1 MGYIGKFPTPQPLTA
16 TDIPDLPATK
26 ITSGTFPAL
35 NGSNLTNLDASDLTG
50 TLPAISGANLT
61 GVASGMTLLTSG
73 DITSTTST
81 IAITGT
87 HVTSTHDHY
96 RLYLRGKAA
105 GDGVDFYLRY
115 RNSSN
120 DGLISSNYSWRVHED
135 ADNGGGSN
143 SDAQNLIRLTHA
155 SNTAPGSGANE
166 GFNMILDF
174 MSPLSNLVPTC
185 CNWWIGTANT
195 SDNWKAQRGM
205 ARRNDGTETH
215 TGFTLFFNTGGDFAN
230 GTNYEFYGLAK

>member
-1 MGYIGKFPTPQPLTA
+1 MALTRIGLNQSINLASNVTGA
-16 TDIPDLPATK
+16 LPVANGGTGL
-26 ITSGTFPAL
+26 TSGTTDQFL
-35 NGSNLTNLDASDLTG
+35 KFTGSTTLASAADN
-50 TLPAISGANLT
+50 AGAM
-61 GVASGMTLLTSG
+61 VLLTSG

-81 IAITGT
+81 IEINGT

-143 SDAQNLIRLTHA
+143 SDAQNLVRLTHA
-155 SNTAPGSGANE
+155 SNTAPGSNTNE

>member
-1 MGYIGKFPTPQPLTA
+1 MAIIKPNNNTISAITA
-16 TDIPDLPATK
+16 LP
-26 ITSGTFPAL
+26 
-35 NGSNLTNLDASDLTG
+35 
-50 TLPAISGANLT
+50 
-61 GVASGMTLLTSG
+61 SGMTSAPGLSTGSMVLLTSG

-81 IAITGT
+81 IEITGT

-105 GDGVDFYLRY
+105 GDNVEFLARY

-120 DGLISSNYSWRVHED
+120 NGLVTSNYSWRVHMD

-143 SDAQNLIRLTHA
+143 TEGNNAINLTNQ
-155 SNTAPGSGANE
+155 SYFGNGANE
-166 GFNMILDF
+166 GFNMIIDF

-185 CNWWIGTANT
+185 MYWWVGSANN

-215 TGFTLFFNTGGDFAN
+215 TGFTLFFGTGGDFAA
-230 GTNYEFYGLAK
+230 GTNYEFYGMAK

>member
-1 MGYIGKFPTPQPLTA
+1 MAITRLGPNQSLNLASNVTGA
-16 TDIPDLPATK
+16 LPVANGGTGL
-26 ITSGTFPAL
+26 TSGTTDQFL
-35 NGSNLTNLDASDLTG
+35 KFTGSTTLASAADN
-50 TLPAISGANLT
+50 AGAM
-61 GVASGMTLLTSG
+61 VLLTSG
-73 DITSTTST
+73 DITTTTSS

-230 GTNYEFYGLAK
+230 GTNYEFYGMEI

>member
-1 MGYIGKFPTPQPLTA
+1 MALTRIGLNQSINLASNVTGA
-16 TDIPDLPATK
+16 LPVANGGTGL
-26 ITSGTFPAL
+26 TSGTTDQFL
-35 NGSNLTNLDASDLTG
+35 KFTGSTTLASAADN
-50 TLPAISGANLT
+50 AGAM
-61 GVASGMTLLTSG
+61 VLLTSG
-73 DITSTTST
+73 DITSTTSV
-81 IAITGT
+81 IEINGT

-143 SDAQNLIRLTHA
+143 SDAQNLVRLTHA
-155 SNTAPGSGANE
+155 SNTAPGSNTNE

>member
-1 MGYIGKFPTPQPLTA
+1 MALTRIGLNQSINLASNVTGA
-16 TDIPDLPATK
+16 LPVANGGTGL
-26 ITSGTFPAL
+26 TSGTTDQFL
-35 NGSNLTNLDASDLTG
+35 KFTGSTTLASAADN
-50 TLPAISGANLT
+50 AGAM
-61 GVASGMTLLTSG
+61 VLLTSG

-81 IAITGT
+81 IEITGT

-230 GTNYEFYGLAK
+230 GTNYEFYGMAK

>member
-1 MGYIGKFPTPQPLTA
+1 MALTRLGPNQSVNLTSNVTGA
-16 TDIPDLPATK
+16 LPVANGGTGL
-26 ITSGTFPAL
+26 TSGTTDQFL
-35 NGSNLTNLDASDLTG
+35 KFTGSTTLASAADNAG
-50 TLPAISGANLT
+50 
-61 GVASGMTLLTSG
+61 GMVLLTSG

-105 GDGVDFYLRY
+105 GDGVEFFARY

-120 DGLISSNYSWRVHED
+120 NGLVTSNYSWRVHMD

-143 SDAQNLIRLTHA
+143 TEGSSEIKLTNEA
-155 SNTAPGSGANE
+155 YFGSNTNE
-166 GFNMILDF
+166 GFNMIIDF

-185 CNWWIGTANT
+185 MNWWVGSANT

-215 TGFTLFFNTGGDFAN
+215 TGFTLFFGSGGDFAN

>member
-1 MGYIGKFPTPQPLTA
+1 M
-16 TDIPDLPATK
+16 
-26 ITSGTFPAL
+26 
-35 NGSNLTNLDASDLTG
+35 
-50 TLPAISGANLT
+50 
-61 GVASGMTLLTSG
+61 LLKA
-73 DITSTTST
+73 ST
-81 IAITGT
+81 IEINGT

-143 SDAQNLIRLTHA
+143 SDAQNLVRLTHA
-155 SNTAPGSGANE
+155 SNTAPGSNTNE

-230 GTNYEFYGLAK
+230 GTNYEFYGMAK